1 MFDPVQ
7 TPPEPHYPPKLNTKF
22 EFQNSIFKIQFSKF
36 KFSKFNFSKKFKNQF
51 LKIQIFI
58 IQIFKMLTKFKF

>member
-36 KFSKFNFSKKFKNQF
+36 DFQNSNFQNSNFQNVD
-51 LKIQIFI
+51 KI
-58 IQIFKMLTKFKF
+58 